1 MNKTANFK
9 PSINLS
15 LLTFYGL
22 GTIVGGGIYAL
33 LGKVA
38 GEAGMSMPLSFALA
52 GIIALL
58 SACSFAE
65 LSTRYPVSAGE
76 SFYVLKGF
84 NNRSLSIIIG
94 LLVIFTGII
103 SAATLVVATAHFL
116 SDTLSLSFIFIIAL
130 LVIGMTLMAVW
141 GISQSAWLIMIIT
154 IIEVGALV
162 YICVVNGG
170 VLQEIGARWSEIIP
184 TEAATTFYWTG
195 LFAGSFLAFYAFIGF
210 EDMVNIAEEVKDVQ
224 TTMPIAIFLSIGLAT
239 LLYVIIS
246 TIAVLSVPIIE
257 LKQSNTP
264 LTLLVSHQPA
274 YAHTMLWMI
283 SILAGMNGALVQI
296 IMASRVIYGMAA
308 KHVLSQP
315 LIGKLA
321 TLSPIT
327 NTPITATIVIAL
339 LVLLLALFFPIEI
352 LAKTT
357 STIVFI
363 IFFFVN
369 GALWKLKQ
377 APPEQTNQPQGPIF
391 NQWIPF
397 FGALSAFIMLVF
409 QAYHWLPFAT
419 LFKESLIKSWIV
431 F

>member
-1 MNKTANFK
+1 LTHTTHFKKTI
-9 PSINLS
+9 SLS

-58 SACSFAE
+58 SACSFSE

-84 NNRSLSIIIG
+84 NNQWLSVAIG
-94 LLVIFTGII
+94 FLVIFTGIV

-116 SDTLSLSFIFIIAL
+116 NDFFSLSSLSFTLTIAL
-130 LVIGMTLMAVW
+130 LVTGMTLIAIW
-141 GISQSAWLIMIIT
+141 GINQSAWLILFIT

-162 YICVVNGG
+162 YICLINGD
-170 VLQEIGARWSEIIP
+170 VLQELNTRWGEIIP
-184 TEAATTFYWTG
+184 TVTVSSFYWTG

-224 TTMPIAIFLSIGLAT
+224 TTMPKAIFLSVGLAT
-239 LLYVIIS
+239 LLYVVVS
-246 TIAVLSVPIIE
+246 TIAVLSVPIIT
-257 LKQSNTP
+257 LTQSNTP

-274 YAHTMLWMI
+274 YAHTMLWTI
-283 SILAGMNGALVQI
+283 SILAGVNGALVQI
-296 IMASRVIYGMAA
+296 IMASRVIYGMAT
-308 KHVLSQP
+308 KHVYSLPFIHS
-315 LIGKLA
+315 LA
-321 TLSPIT
+321 TLSPTT

-339 LVLLLALFFPIEI
+339 LVLLLALFFPVDT
-352 LAKTT
+352 LAKIT
-357 STIVFI
+357 STAVFI

-369 GALWKLKQ
+369 GALWRLKKES
-377 APPEQTNQPQGPIF
+377 PKKTDQPQGPVF
-391 NQWIPF
+391 NRWIPF
-397 FGALSAFIMLVF
+397 WGAITSFAILLF
-409 QAYHWLPFAT
+409 QIWHGL
-419 LFKESLIKSWIV
+419 L
-431 F
+431 